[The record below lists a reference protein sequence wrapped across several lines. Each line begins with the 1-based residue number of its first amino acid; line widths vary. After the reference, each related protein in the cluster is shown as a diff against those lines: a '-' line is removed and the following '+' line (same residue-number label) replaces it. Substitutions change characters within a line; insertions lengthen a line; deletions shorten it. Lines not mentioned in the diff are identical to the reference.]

1 LLLGLYALGSLV
13 LNLLLR
19 SLQQHLLLLPLMQQ
33 LLLLLLLLSLLLLLL
48 QPQVLLLSQILWLQ
62 HLRDAAWLLSCQTA
76 LLCLKLLH
84 PLGQYVDVL
93 LLHAKS
99 AGQIRSNLVARAGA

>member
-1 LLLGLYALGSLV
+1 MLLGLHALGSLV

-33 LLLLLLLLSLLLLLL
+33 LLLLSLLLVLL

-76 LLCLKLLH
+76 LLCFKLLH
-84 PLGQYVDVL
+84 PLGQYIDVL
-93 LLHAKS
+93 LLIALCLAEGKIL
-99 AGQIRSNLVARAGA
+99 QISR